1 MHSRSHTASVP
12 NLHRAVAECTQP
24 YGPPASVA
32 AVRSLQVRGP
42 TTMLASLLPAHFKN
56 WLALTPAQP
65 LLLQAYLTDDS
76 CVDAVYRA
84 ILARACAEPQR

>member
-1 MHSRSHTASVP
+1 MHPRSHTASVP

-32 AVRSLQVRGP
+32 AVRSLQVGP
-42 TTMLASLLPAHFKN
+42 CLDPCCLHTSQGWCLHKQCPV
-56 WLALTPAQP
+56 
-65 LLLQAYLTDDS
+65 LQAYLTDES

>member
-1 MHSRSHTASVP
+1 MHPRSHTASVP

-32 AVRSLQVRGP
+32 AVRSLQVGP
-42 TTMLASLLPAHFKN
+42 CLDHCCLHTSQGWRLHQQCS
-56 WLALTPAQP
+56 
-65 LLLQAYLTDDS
+65 LLQAYLTDDS